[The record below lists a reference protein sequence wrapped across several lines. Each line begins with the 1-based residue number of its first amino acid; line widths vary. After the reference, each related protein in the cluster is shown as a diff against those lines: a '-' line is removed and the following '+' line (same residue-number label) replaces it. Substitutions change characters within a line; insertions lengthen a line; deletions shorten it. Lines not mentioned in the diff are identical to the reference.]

1 MPSYQNFIVFL
12 LAKANQK
19 AQGVLK
25 RYLKPYG
32 LTPVQGLVL
41 EALYNESTLTA
52 GEIGKRLLLDNATV
66 SGVLER
72 LSEAG
77 WIHKTGD
84 TEDRRVIR
92 VSLSQ
97 MAMDHQKMLH
107 TDREKVSQ
115 EILAPFSHE
124 ERIILKR
131 LLRDLYLEND
141 R

>member
-1 MPSYQNFIVFL
+1 MATYQNFIVFL

-19 AQGVLK
+19 AQGILK

-41 EALYNESTLTA
+41 EALFNEDDLTA
-52 GEIGKRLLLDNATV
+52 GDIGKRLLLDNATV

-72 LSEAG
+72 LVEAG

-84 TEDRRVIR
+84 IEDRRVIR
-92 VSLSQ
+92 VSLSET
-97 MAMDHQKMLH
+97 ALTHQQTLH
-107 TDREKVSQ
+107 AEREKVSQ
-115 EILAPFSHE
+115 EILAPFTPE
-124 ERIILKR
+124 ERILLRR
-131 LLRDLYLEND
+131 LLRDLYLDTE

>member
-1 MPSYQNFIVFL
+1 MSSYQHFIVFL

-19 AQGVLK
+19 AQGILK

-41 EALYNESTLTA
+41 EALYNQDPLTA
-52 GEIGKRLLLDNATV
+52 GEIGKCLLLDNATV
-66 SGVLER
+66 SGVLDR
-72 LSEAG
+72 LTEAG

-92 VSLSQ
+92 VSLSE
-97 MAMDHQKMLH
+97 MALAHRKILH
-107 TDREKVSQ
+107 TEREKVTQ
-115 EILAPFSHE
+115 EILSPFSPE
-124 ERIILKR
+124 ERILLKR
-131 LLRDLYLEND
+131 LLRDLYLDTE